1 MIRISLLI
9 LGLFVMS
16 FVFAQVK
23 TDTLLTDGTDTTF
36 IQHQFI
42 PEIIIQSP
50 VVIYSQDNW
59 AGGYTKL
66 NSYQLK
72 SGNAY
77 NLQEQLNKVPGVM
90 MQQGTMSTNR
100 ITIRGIGSRTPYQSN
115 RIKAYWG
122 EMPLT
127 DGEGATSLEDIGLN
141 DIAAIEVIKG
151 SSSAL
156 FGAGMGGAILLHP
169 FGYDNISPHV
179 SLKSEMG
186 AFQTFSEHWL
196 INWKSGNNHKYSLV
210 GGAINS
216 QGYRDNS
223 KYQRYNLTAKGM
235 LHPGKQRVNFLYNVR
250 YLKGEIP
257 SSLDSIDFYDNPSK
271 AADSWSN
278 IGGYEEDLRHMFS
291 VGMVSPLGHH
301 STNTLTLF
309 GKISALNELRPFN
322 KLKEDRYAGGFRN
335 RYTLDLDRVKTTLGA
350 ESMLE
355 RSQMSLYSVSD
366 DNWGELLSSEKH
378 LRYYYNV
385 FALTEWYP
393 VSHLIVYAAFNFN
406 KTGYHAIGHD
416 FKHHYKAVCSPRL
429 GVNYALW
436 PTTHMFVSAGHG
448 FSAPSLEEAQM
459 PDGSFNAAIK
469 PEEGMNYEW
478 GLRYHSP
485 AQRILADI
493 TLYLMKMNNLL
504 VTERDEQDQFYGKN
518 AGKTSHKGMELS
530 VLYKVLNDLDKHALN
545 IHLSYFVSE
554 NKFDDFVD
562 DGLDY
567 RGNHL
572 PGIPQSNLAVELDGT
587 IKNFTFSLG
596 HKYFD
601 KQYLNDANSKQY
613 GAYHKTNIKISYTLQ
628 AKKANWNI
636 YLGADNLFNTH
647 YASMVLNNASAF
659 GSNLPRYYY
668 PGLPFNMYGGVV
680 FKIN

>member
-9 LGLFVMS
+9 VVLFFINS
-16 FVFAQVK
+16 VFAQVR
-23 TDTLLTDGTDTTF
+23 TDTVLMDDHDTTL
-36 IQHQFI
+36 IHHQLI

-66 NSYQLK
+66 NSYQLN

-77 NLQEQLNKVPGVM
+77 GLQQQLNKVPGVM

-127 DGEGATSLEDIGLN
+127 DGEGATSLEDIELN
-141 DIAAIEVIKG
+141 DIASLEVIKG

-169 FGYDNISPHV
+169 FGYDNITPHV
-179 SLKSEMG
+179 SVKSEIG
-186 AFQTFSEHWL
+186 AFQTFSQHGMV
-196 INWKSGNNHKYSLV
+196 NWQSTSKNRYSLV

-257 SSLDSIDFYDNPSK
+257 SSLDSIDFYDHPSK

-278 IGGYEEDLRHMFS
+278 IGGYEEDIRHMFS
-291 VGMVSPLGHH
+291 LGLISPLGHH
-301 STNTLTLF
+301 STNTFTFF
-309 GKISALNELRPFN
+309 GKLSALTELRPFN
-322 KLKEDRYAGGFRN
+322 KLKEDRYAGGLRN
-335 RYTLDLDRVKTTLGA
+335 RYVLNFDRVKTTLGV
-350 ESMLE
+350 ESMFE
-355 RSQMSLYSVSD
+355 RSRVSLYSVSD
-366 DNWGELLSSEKH
+366 DDRGQLLSTQEH

-393 VSHLIVYAAFNFN
+393 LSHLTVYAAFNFN
-406 KTGYHAIGHD
+406 KTGYHAIAED
-416 FKHHYKAVCSPRL
+416 FKHHYKAVYSPRL
-429 GVNYALW
+429 GLNYALL
-436 PTTHMFVSAGHG
+436 PTIHMFVSAGHG
-448 FSAPSLEEAQM
+448 FSAPSIEEAQM
-459 PDGSFNAAIK
+459 PDGSFNASIK

-485 AQRILADI
+485 AHRVEADI

-518 AGKTSHKGMELS
+518 AGKTTHKGLELS
-530 VLYKVLNDLDKHALN
+530 VLYRLIKALDNHALN
-545 IHLSYFVSE
+545 IHWSYFISE
-554 NKFDDFVD
+554 NKFDDFME
-562 DGLDY
+562 DGMDY

-572 PGIPQSNLAVELDGT
+572 PGIPQSNLGVELDAA
-587 IKNFTFSLG
+587 IKDFTVSVE

-601 KQYLNDANSKQY
+601 EQYLNDANTKHYS
-613 GAYHKTNIKISYTLQ
+613 AYHKTNFKVSYTIKH
-628 AKKANWNI
+628 KKTNWKV
-636 YLGADNLFNTH
+636 YAGADNLFNTH
-647 YASMVLNNASAF
+647 YASMVLINAQSF
-659 GSNLPRYYY
+659 GTSLPRYYY
-668 PGLPFNMYGGVV
+668 PGLPFNMYGGVKV
-680 FKIN
+680 KF